1 MSTNQPTV
9 LVKKADGTFA
19 RMTLEEIKKMRGGV
33 APAVVQKV
41 KTLPEQIL
49 RSAQDDNGRR
59 SLVGASLVRDDKQQA
74 KIPTIPTRVNQVEEV
89 LKKLRFKVPE
99 QLQNRLRSII
109 QLRLKDIRSVNQT
122 KDKITQP
129 AIEGGLGLGTAEAEE
144 LVSVCG
150 IILDREIKNSN
161 LADVPVLKKKKLL
174 PMVEPNEIP
183 AVATPFNA
191 FVHGENGKQRRTP
204 PLNLPL
210 KEVETAKTTRDDKR
224 GVLSMKPAVKVVMED
239 VQAPRPVEMG
249 PVEEIQYM
257 NLVDFR
263 RLSAK
268 PVEAAARL
276 KQKFL
281 NLRDESVVLYLDALT
296 AWHKSPLY
304 MDYMRN
310 ITRAL
315 KEKRK
320 ISALEGEDNSK
331 IKLEEILAIVNMEK
345 ELE

>member
-1 MSTNQPTV
+1 MATNQPTV

-19 RMTLEEIKKMRGGV
+19 RMTLDEIKQMRGGGATEAKKTVVPNKSV
-33 APAVVQKV
+33 ARVEESFKST
-41 KTLPEQIL
+41 TLRDPSTSL
-49 RSAQDDNGRR
+49 RSAQDDKKMRTNP
-59 SLVGASLVRDDKQQA
+59 VDEVFK
-74 KIPTIPTRVNQVEEV
+74 KIH
-89 LKKLRFKVPE
+89 FKVSE

-109 QLRLKDIRSVNQT
+109 QLRLKDIRSVEQT
-122 KDKITQP
+122 KDKIMQL
-129 AIEGGLGLGTAEAEE
+129 AVEGGLGLGQKEAEE
-144 LVSVCG
+144 LASVCG
-150 IILDREIKNSN
+150 IILDRETKNVN
-161 LADVPVLKKKKLL
+161 LNDVPILKKKTML

-183 AVATPFNA
+183 ATTTPYNSFK
-191 FVHGENGKQRRTP
+191 HGEQNVKTGRDFSTTLRSGRNDNNVRENNKGGI
-204 PLNLPL
+204 LS
-210 KEVETAKTTRDDKR
+210 AKPT
-224 GVLSMKPAVKVVMED
+224 VKMAMDD

-268 PVEAAARL
+268 PIEAAARL

-281 NLRDESVVLYLDALT
+281 NLRDESIILYLEGLG

-304 MDYMRN
+304 TDYVKS
-310 ITRAL
+310 IIRAL

-320 ISALEGEDNSK
+320 MSALESGEANK

>member
-1 MSTNQPTV
+1 MANNQPTV

-19 RMTLEEIKKMRGGV
+19 RMTLDEIKQMRGGGSTE
-33 APAVVQKV
+33 VQKPV
-41 KTLPEQIL
+41 VPNKSVVRVEESSKTTTLRDPSTSL
-49 RSAQDDNGRR
+49 RSAQDDKKMRMN
-59 SLVGASLVRDDKQQA
+59 
-74 KIPTIPTRVNQVEEV
+74 PVEEV
-89 LKKLRFKVPE
+89 LKKMHFKVSE

-109 QLRLKDIRSVNQT
+109 QLRLKDIRSSEQT
-122 KDKITQP
+122 KDKVMQP
-129 AIEGGLGLGTAEAEE
+129 AIEGGLGLGQKEADE

-150 IILDREIKNSN
+150 IILERDMKNVD
-161 LADVPVLKKKKLL
+161 LKDVPVLKKKTML

-183 AVATPFNA
+183 ATTTPYNSFKHSEQKVN
-191 FVHGENGKQRRTP
+191 VKRLDPGSRSGMTIEGHRNDSVVRGN
-204 PLNLPL
+204 
-210 KEVETAKTTRDDKR
+210 DKG
-224 GVLSMKPAVKVVMED
+224 GVLSARPAVKTAMDD

-249 PVEEIQYM
+249 PIEEIQFM

-268 PVEAAARL
+268 PTEAAARL

-281 NLRDESVVLYLDALT
+281 NLRDESVVLYLDGLG

-304 MDYMRN
+304 ADYVKS
-310 ITRAL
+310 IIKAL

-320 ISALEGEDNSK
+320 MSALDGGEMNK

>member
-1 MSTNQPTV
+1 MATNQPTV

-19 RMTLEEIKKMRGGV
+19 RMTLDEIKQMRGGGTV
-33 APAVVQKV
+33 IPAKAGIQVSA
-41 KTLPEQIL
+41 TIL
-49 RSAQDDNGRR
+49 DPGSRSGMTRERQDDSRKPAT
-59 SLVGASLVRDDKQQA
+59 VV
-74 KIPTIPTRVNQVEEV
+74 TRANPVDEV
-89 LKKLRFKVPE
+89 LKKIHFKVSE

-109 QLRLKDIRSVNQT
+109 QLRLKDIRSIEQT
-122 KDKITQP
+122 KDKVMQP
-129 AIEGGLGLGTAEAEE
+129 AVEGGLGLGEKEAEE

-150 IILDREIKNSN
+150 IILQRDVKNVN
-161 LADVPVLKKKKLL
+161 LNDVPVLKKKTML

-183 AVATPFNA
+183 ATATPFNS
-191 FVHGENGKQRRTP
+191 FRHGEQKRLDSRFRGNDSEKRR
-204 PLNLPL
+204 NDN
-210 KEVETAKTTRDDKR
+210 VVRGNDKG
-224 GVLSMKPAVKVVMED
+224 GVLSTKPAGKTIMED

-249 PVEEIQYM
+249 PIEEIQYM

-268 PVEAAARL
+268 PIEAAARL

-281 NLRDESVVLYLDALT
+281 NLRDESVVLYLEGLG

-304 MDYMRN
+304 TDYVKSV
-310 ITRAL
+310 ILAL

-320 ISALEGEDNSK
+320 MSALDSGESNK
-331 IKLEEILAIVNMEK
+331 IKLEEIVAIVNMEK